1 MEYFAIFYAIGF
13 SFRAHDTK
21 LFRVGLASRF
31 EELRPADDLRADE
44 AALEVGVDRT
54 GRLLGGRAARNCPC
68 ADLVVADREEGAEPE
83 ELVRCDRKLLERLK
97 VLDENEL
104 AVKTKH
110 YLNKDE
116 VKALM
121 ARRDKIVAHFQQL
134 IAKKGENDVL
144 Y

>member
-1 MEYFAIFYAIGF
+1 M
-13 SFRAHDTK
+13 R
-21 LFRVGLASRF
+21 RVVIVAPGLSTT
-31 EELRPADDLRADE
+31 
-44 AALEVGVDRT
+44 AALQAPMTAAHTDFT
-54 GRLLGGRAARNCPC
+54 RAFRRSK
-68 ADLVVADREEGAEPE
+68 DLKSPE